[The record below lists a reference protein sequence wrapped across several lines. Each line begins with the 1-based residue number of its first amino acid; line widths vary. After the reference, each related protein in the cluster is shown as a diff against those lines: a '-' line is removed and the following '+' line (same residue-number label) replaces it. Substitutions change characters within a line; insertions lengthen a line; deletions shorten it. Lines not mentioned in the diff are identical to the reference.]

1 MAYIELS
8 GEINF
13 GKKIMVFV
21 EGTILK
27 PKSILLQYSYK
38 SYVPIGKAVS
48 LIERWYSQGAEVVYC
63 TSQRDLNKVNDT
75 AEMLKNFGFRGSKLY
90 YRAEG
95 QEYKDVVEIV
105 YPDILIEDDC
115 YSIGG
120 VKEMCIT
127 NVSKSVKDRI
137 KSVVVKEFKGI
148 DLLSPNYLQL

>member
-8 GEINF
+8 NEMNY
-13 GKKIMVFV
+13 GKKILVFA

-48 LIERWYSQGAEVVYC
+48 LIERWYSQGAEIVYC
-63 TSQRDLNKVNDT
+63 THQRDLNKVNDT
-75 AEMLKNFGFRGSKLY
+75 ADMLKNFGFLGSKLY

-105 YPDILIEDDC
+105 YPDILVEDDC

-120 VKEMCIT
+120 AKEMCIT
-127 NVSKSVKDRI
+127 NVSKPIQDRI
-137 KSVVVKEFKGI
+137 RSVVVKEFKGI
-148 DLLSPNYLQL
+148 DLLSSNYLEL

>member
-1 MAYIELS
+1 MAYVEIS
-8 GEINF
+8 NEINY
-13 GKKIMVFV
+13 GQKILIFV

-48 LIERWYSQGAEVVYC
+48 LIERWYAQGAQIVYC
-63 TSQRDLNKVNDT
+63 THQRDLHKVSET
-75 AEMLKNFGFRGSKLY
+75 AEMLKSFGFLGSKLY
-90 YRAEG
+90 YRGEN

-120 VKEMCIT
+120 AKEMCIT
-127 NVSKSVKDRI
+127 NVAKSLQERI

-148 DLLSPNYLQL
+148 DNLSPNYLEL